1 MNRCRWVGCK
11 NRVKADGI
19 ACHLHS
25 KIERKR
31 NMMTSKKYQT
41 IYADPPWPIKW
52 NASQAIGKKHIE
64 YPTMPISEI
73 CALPVHEIADANCT
87 LFMWTTNA
95 YLPES
100 LGVLRH
106 WRFQYKM
113 LFTWCKNNGMGGH
126 PRNATEHM
134 IIATRGEPESDRHAS
149 ATLNW
154 IEHPRIGH
162 SVKPEVFRETIERI
176 SPGPRIELF
185 ARKRVEGW
193 DAWGNEV
200 ESDID
205 LTDTDGSTMKV
216 FAESSTRK
224 YDELLFAVGRK
235 FPNENR
241 HETALRYIREAE
253 KVGAGRT
260 ATANVE

>member
-1 MNRCRWVGCK
+1 
-11 NRVKADGI
+11 
-19 ACHLHS
+19 
-25 KIERKR
+25 
-31 NMMTSKKYQT
+31 MMFEKKKYQT

-52 NASQAIGKKHIE
+52 NASLAIGKKHIE

-73 CALPVHEIADANCT
+73 CALPVHEIADTNCT

-134 IIATRGEPESDRHAS
+134 IIATRGEPASDRHAS

-185 ARKRVEGW
+185 ARKRVDGW

-205 LTDTDGSTMKV
+205 LLKARAGGT
-216 FAESSTRK
+216 AEQK

-235 FPNENR
+235 FRDESR

-253 KVGAGRT
+253 AVEKVGSGDT
-260 ATANVE
+260 AVQVELLPANVEVTGLPHAFRGRSS